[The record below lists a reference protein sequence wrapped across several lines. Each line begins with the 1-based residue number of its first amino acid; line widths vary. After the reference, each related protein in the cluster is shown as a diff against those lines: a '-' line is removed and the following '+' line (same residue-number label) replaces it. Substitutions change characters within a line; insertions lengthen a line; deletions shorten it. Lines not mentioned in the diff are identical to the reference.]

1 LIVKA
6 VRVQNFRC
14 VKNETLFCKNLTV
27 LVGAN
32 GSGKST
38 FLRALDMF
46 YEPNAEYIEEDF
58 YARDTSNSIIIT
70 VTFTNLTEDEKR
82 IFKSYVENGELT
94 VEKELT
100 WPPSRGSQKY
110 YGTSLINPDFQAFR
124 IAKGENLRKEYNKL
138 GAMSKYLSLPPYINK
153 EEAEKALKNWEQQH
167 PEECTRQRDGGQ
179 FFGFKEVGEARL
191 ERFTRFILVPAVRDA
206 SQDAYEKRG
215 SVITEIMDLVVR
227 KTLAQRKELMEFQE
241 EVNKRHREIFDPS
254 KIQELQGLEKTL
266 TNLLKLYAPDTSV
279 KLDWRK
285 DIEIDIPMPEANV
298 SLVEDEYPS
307 SVSHA
312 GHGTQRSFILAML
325 QYLAFAE
332 KSAEQETESMVEI
345 MPTELPGLILGIE
358 EPELYQ
364 HPDRERYLARALSKL
379 AQQGI
384 PGVAKQI
391 QVIYST
397 HSPLFVNLEHFDE
410 IRVFRKEKED
420 ESLPKQTKIY
430 HTTLDKVAET
440 LEKIDNKPEGSYS
453 GETLRPRLRALMS
466 PWVNEGFFAK
476 FVVLV
481 EGIKDR
487 AAILGAAQAM
497 GYDLESIGVAVIPCK
512 SKTCLDRAI
521 VIFSSLNIPV
531 YAIWDSDYPKNN
543 EKEVNRRLLRIFN
556 QPEEDWPEKVC
567 KKYACFKQTLMQTLN
582 AELGTD
588 LNEALQEYC
597 QIYGIDK
604 TEYAIEDPAA
614 FKHIFEECKKKSKS
628 SLTLEKVIKEIMSN
642 VP

>member
-1 LIVKA
+1 
-6 VRVQNFRC
+6 
-14 VKNETLFCKNLTV
+14 
-27 LVGAN
+27 
-32 GSGKST
+32 
-38 FLRALDMF
+38 
-46 YEPNAEYIEEDF
+46 
-58 YARDTSNSIIIT
+58 
-70 VTFTNLTEDEKR
+70 
-82 IFKSYVENGELT
+82 
-94 VEKELT
+94 
-100 WPPSRGSQKY
+100 
-110 YGTSLINPDFQAFR
+110 
-124 IAKGENLRKEYNKL
+124 
-138 GAMSKYLSLPPYINK
+138 
-153 EEAEKALKNWEQQH
+153 
-167 PEECTRQRDGGQ
+167 
-179 FFGFKEVGEARL
+179 
-191 ERFTRFILVPAVRDA
+191 
-206 SQDAYEKRG
+206 
-215 SVITEIMDLVVR
+215 
-227 KTLAQRKELMEFQE
+227 
-241 EVNKRHREIFDPS
+241 
-254 KIQELQGLEKTL
+254 
-266 TNLLKLYAPDTSV
+266 
-279 KLDWRK
+279 
-285 DIEIDIPMPEANV
+285 
-298 SLVEDEYPS
+298 
-307 SVSHA
+307 
-312 GHGTQRSFILAML
+312 ML

-332 KSAEQETESMVEI
+332 KSAEQETESMIEI

-397 HSPLFVNLEHFDE
+397 HSPLFVSLEHFDE

-420 ESLPKQTKIY
+420 ENLPKETKIY
-430 HTTLDKVAET
+430 HTTLDKVAEK

-497 GYDLESIGVAVIPCK
+497 GYDLESIGVAVIPCN

-531 YAIWDSDYPKNN
+531 YAIWDSDCPENNEKEVTENN
-543 EKEVNRRLLRIFN
+543 EKEVNRRLLRILD

-567 KKYACFKQTLMQTLN
+567 KKYACFKQTLMKTLN
-582 AELGTD
+582 AELGTALDED
-588 LNEALQEYC
+588 LQKYC

-614 FKHIFEECKKKSKS
+614 FKHIFEECKTKGKS

>member
-138 GAMSKYLSLPPYINK
+138 RAMSKYLSLPPYINK

-241 EVNKRHREIFDPS
+241 EVNKRHREIFDLS

>member
-1 LIVKA
+1 MIVKA